1 MINRT
6 HMEATFFAWKPTA
19 TKEEADQL
27 YREMTSQWETMVNDL
42 TQRAC
47 RGFRNQRGT
56 EPTEAQVNELRAQ
69 AKHIAKE
76 MVMEDYLAPMTAEIV
91 ERETDTEVTA
101 QDRALSTPNGWRE
114 NLQDIFPNPTYFS
127 IAEKL
132 WGDQSTLFLRFATA
146 LLMRRDRVGLPLPTS
161 TEHPDYDQITAQVMD
176 AVAERKKQEM
186 NMKTTR

>member
-6 HMEATFFAWKPTA
+6 HMEATLFAWKPTA

-42 TQRAC
+42 TQQAC

-114 NLQDIFPNPTYFS
+114 SLQDIFPNPTYFS

-132 WGDQSTLFLRFATA
+132 
-146 LLMRRDRVGLPLPTS
+146 
-161 TEHPDYDQITAQVMD
+161 
-176 AVAERKKQEM
+176 
-186 NMKTTR
+186 